1 MKKLISI
8 ASAMLCVTALA
19 SLDPSAT
26 SLTSGVVGYSNVES
40 DNHES
45 PLIGAMFKPVSGANS
60 YDLRNL
66 YIAGEDSSDYA
77 DPGTE
82 YIRVMDP
89 NSLANL
95 ARYTYISKEWMV
107 DNFDDDDPE
116 YIAQFAWAIG
126 WWRYEPGT
134 DYQDII
140 EYQNDQQNAL
150 RVTSAVNIDV
160 GTAFIGNF
168 SYAHSLRL
176 FSNGNV
182 PVATVSIA
190 TGQNE
195 SPMIANILPVDTSLF
210 QMTISGDEDNA
221 DDYADPGTEYLRV
234 LDPESLANVARYT
247 YISREWMADN
257 FDDDD
262 PEYLAQF
269 AWAIGWWEYQPGTDY
284 QDIIEYQNDQTNEL
298 RITVDVAVPAG
309 SGFIGNFSYAHSL
322 LINFPGVDVD

>member
-1 MKKLISI
+1 MKKLMSI

-19 SLDPSAT
+19 ALDPAAT

-40 DNHES
+40 ANHS
-45 PLIGAMFKPVSGANS
+45 APVVAGMFQPISGGS
-60 YDLRNL
+60 TYDLRDL
-66 YIAGEDSSDYA
+66 RIVGEDDSEYA
-77 DPGTE
+77 DPGGE
-82 YIRVMDP
+82 FIRVLDP

-126 WWRYEPGT
+126 WWRYDPDA
-134 DYQDII
+134 DYQDIV
-140 EYQNDQQNAL
+140 EYQNDQANAL

-176 FSNGNV
+176 VSKGGV
-182 PVATVSIA
+182 PVSTVSIA
-190 TGQNE
+190 TGNN
-195 SPMIANILPVDTSLF
+195 SAPMIANILPVDTSLF
-210 QMTISGDEDNA
+210 NMTISGEDDA
-221 DDYADPGTEYLRV
+221 DYADPGGEFLRV
-234 LDPESLANVARYT
+234 LDPDSLANLARYT
-247 YISREWMADN
+247 YISREWMVDN

-262 PEYLAQF
+262 PEYIAQF
-269 AWAIGWWEYQPGTDY
+269 AWAIGWWRYDPDADY
-284 QDIIEYQNDQTNEL
+284 QDIIEYQNDQENEL
-298 RITVDVAVPAG
+298 RLTVDVAVPAG

-322 LINFPGVDVD
+322 LVNFPGVNVD